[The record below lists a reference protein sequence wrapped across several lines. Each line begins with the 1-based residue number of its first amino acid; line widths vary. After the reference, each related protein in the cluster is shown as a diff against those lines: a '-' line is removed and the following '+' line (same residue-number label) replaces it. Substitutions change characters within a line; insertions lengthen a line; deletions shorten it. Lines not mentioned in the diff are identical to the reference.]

1 MHSTLHAAPASVR
14 LPDTGTTRIE
24 ALDLIRGVAVLG
36 ILAVNADGFAAP
48 MPASLNP
55 LTWPFPNEGLTALS
69 FWLMDTLFHEKFVS
83 VFSML
88 FGVSLFLVGGER
100 GNRARGRVLARRLA
114 LLFVFGLLHGFGIW
128 WGDILT
134 LYAMSG
140 ALMFFCRSW
149 GPKTLLVAGLL
160 LFAGPTLSRLPAA
173 ALPFAAP
180 AARAEAQA
188 RLAPAPAAIAARRA
202 HAEAALAQAKGSWQ
216 GAFEVNTRQ
225 YLILLSG
232 YPSLL
237 PSTLGLMMIGLAL
250 FKSGFLAG
258 RASTRRYGATIAAAG
273 AALGLV
279 AWLCWEKDMAGT
291 PVLGGDAV
299 KRLLAPLVGLGYAA
313 LLVLLLR
320 HGAARLLSPVA
331 AVGRMAFTNY
341 LTQSLVMTT
350 IFYGGRGALM
360 GEVDRPALWLLVFAV
375 WALQLLWSPLW
386 LARFEMGPFEWAWR
400 CLTLGR
406 RLPLRKRTGP

>member
-1 MHSTLHAAPASVR
+1 MHSTLHATPTATPLA
-14 LPDTGTTRIE
+14 DAGKTRIA

-100 GNRARGRVLARRLA
+100 GDRARGRVLARRLA
-114 LLFVFGLLHGFGIW
+114 VLFGFGMLHGFGLW
-128 WGDILT
+128 WGDILS
-134 LYAMSG
+134 LYALTG

-149 GPKTLLVAGLL
+149 RPKTLLAIGLL
-160 LFAGPTLSRLPAA
+160 LFVGLSLSRMPST
-173 ALPFAAP
+173 AAP
-180 AARAEAQA
+180 
-188 RLAPAPAAIAARRA
+188 PDPAAIAARRA
-202 HAEAALAQAKGSWQ
+202 SVDVTIAQASSSWA
-216 GAFEVNTRQ
+216 GAYEVNTRQ
-225 YLILLSG
+225 YLRLLSG
-232 YPSLL
+232 YPTLI
-237 PSTLGLMMIGLAL
+237 PSTLGLMMIGLSL

-258 RASTRRYGATIAAAG
+258 RSSTRRYGATIAAAG
-273 AALGLV
+273 AALVMIG
-279 AWLCWEKDMAGT
+279 WLCWQKDIAGA
-291 PVLGGDAV
+291 PLPAGDTL

-320 HGAARLLSPVA
+320 GGAGAVLAPFA

-341 LTQSLVMTT
+341 LTQSLIMTT

-360 GEVDRPALWLLVFAV
+360 GEVDRPALWLLVFGV
-375 WALQLLWSPLW
+375 WALQLAWSHWW

-406 RLPLRKRTGP
+406 RVRLRWPT

>member
-1 MHSTLHAAPASVR
+1 MHSTLHATPTATPLA
-14 LPDTGTTRIE
+14 DAGKTRIV

-55 LTWPFPNEGLTALS
+55 LAWPFPNEGLTALS

-100 GNRARGRVLARRLA
+100 GDRTRGRVLARRLA
-114 LLFVFGLLHGFGIW
+114 VLFGFGMLHGFGLW
-128 WGDILT
+128 WGDILS
-134 LYAMSG
+134 LYAATG

-149 GPKTLLVAGLL
+149 GPKTLLAVGLL
-160 LFAGPTLSRLPAA
+160 LFEGLTLSRMP
-173 ALPFAAP
+173 PTAAP
-180 AARAEAQA
+180 
-188 RLAPAPAAIAARRA
+188 PDPAAIAARRA
-202 HAEAALAQAKGSWQ
+202 SVDAAIAQASSSWA
-216 GAFEVNTRQ
+216 GAYEVNTRQ
-225 YLILLSG
+225 YLRLLSG

-237 PSTLGLMMIGLAL
+237 PATLGLMMIGLSL

-258 RASTRRYGATIAAAG
+258 RSSTRRYGATIAAAG
-273 AALGLV
+273 AALLV
-279 AWLCWEKDMAGT
+279 ISWLCWQKDIAGA
-291 PVLGGDAV
+291 PLPAGDTV

-320 HGAARLLSPVA
+320 GGAGAVLAPFA

-341 LTQSLVMTT
+341 LTQSMIMTT

-360 GEVDRPALWLLVFAV
+360 GEVDRPALWLLVFGV
-375 WALQLLWSPLW
+375 WALQLAWSPWW

-406 RLPLRKRTGP
+406 RVPLRRPT